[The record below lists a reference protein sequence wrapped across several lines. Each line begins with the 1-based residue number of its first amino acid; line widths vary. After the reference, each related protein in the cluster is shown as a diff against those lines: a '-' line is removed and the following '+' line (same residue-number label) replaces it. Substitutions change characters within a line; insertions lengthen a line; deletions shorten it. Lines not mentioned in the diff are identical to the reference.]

1 MDLIGE
7 KFCDIYIY
15 MYTFRCTN
23 FENLRFHGM
32 KKFSNAID

>member
-1 MDLIGE
+1 MDLIGGS
-7 KFCDIYIY
+7 FAIYIY